1 MEFPE
6 RLTLQRKKKGFTQKV
21 LAKNVGV
28 EPNTVYKWESGLA
41 SPSNASMKRLAFA
54 LDTSTD
60 YLMGETDDERR
71 YEPSLLAAAGKDP
84 ASFSGNEQKLSP
96 DGRYRRLQY
105 EKQLN
110 KSSTSEVESNARQV
124 DVAWIPIT
132 SPDIKACCGA
142 GNLYAEDVEWDI
154 IGHYPVPRHMLLGY
168 SWRTW
173 KETRCAPPTITPNI
187 CPSVGR

>member
-71 YEPSLLAAAGKDP
+71 SQSTRTQFATVFYRQKTRPQSG
-84 ASFSGNEQKLSP
+84 FSQFFNHPLISI
-96 DGRYRRLQY
+96 
-105 EKQLN
+105 N
-110 KSSTSEVESNARQV
+110 V
-124 DVAWIPIT
+124 
-132 SPDIKACCGA
+132 
-142 GNLYAEDVEWDI
+142 
-154 IGHYPVPRHMLLGY
+154 
-168 SWRTW
+168 
-173 KETRCAPPTITPNI
+173 
-187 CPSVGR
+187 